1 MNLLCLV
8 FVIVVRMKSKSTSK
22 KTIYSA
28 LIANLLIAIT
38 KFIAGGLSSSA
49 AMISEGIHSVV
60 DTVNQLLLLFGI
72 RQSKKPADALRPF
85 GYGKELYFWSFI
97 VSILIFGL
105 GGGLS
110 IYQGITH
117 IIHPDELKDPTWNYV
132 VLALSVIF
140 EGSSLYIAWKEFN
153 ETRGSDSW
161 WAAIIKSKNPANF
174 LVLFEDGG
182 AVLGLV
188 TVATCLFI
196 GHHYNLPYMDG
207 LASLLVGLLLV
218 AISMILARES
228 RSLLMGEGI
237 APETQSKI
245 IALAQK
251 DESVIQARHILS
263 TYQSPEEVVLMLIIA
278 FKDDLDT
285 EDINDAIIRIRKSI
299 KKAFPLVSFII
310 IQPEA
315 VRP

>member
-1 MNLLCLV
+1 MPA
-8 FVIVVRMKSKSTSK
+8 MKSKTASK
-22 KTIYSA
+22 NSIYSA
-28 LIANLLIAIT
+28 LAANLLIAIT
-38 KFIAGGLSSSA
+38 KFVAGGLSSSA
-49 AMISEGIHSVV
+49 AMISEGIHSLV

-117 IIHPDELKDPTWNYV
+117 IIHPDELRDPTWNYV
-132 VLALSVIF
+132 VLGVSVIF
-140 EGSSLYIAWKEFN
+140 EGISLGIAWKEFN
-153 ETRGSDSW
+153 EVRGTDSW
-161 WAAIIKSKNPANF
+161 WSAVIKSKNPANF

-182 AVLGLV
+182 AVLGLSI
-188 TVATCLFI
+188 VAICLFL
-196 GHHYNLPYMDG
+196 GHEFNLPWMDG

-218 AISMILARES
+218 SISMILARES

-237 APETQSKI
+237 APETQQKI
-245 IALAQK
+245 IKLAER
-251 DESVIQARHILS
+251 DENVLQAKHILS

-278 FKDDLDT
+278 FKPDLDT
-285 EDINDAIIRIRKSI
+285 EDINESIVRIRTII
-299 KKAFPLVSFII
+299 KKAYPLVSFII

-315 VRP
+315 VKDLS

>member
-1 MNLLCLV
+1 MSHFCCR
-8 FVIVVRMKSKSTSK
+8 ISMKSKSTSQK
-22 KTIYSA
+22 SIYSA

-38 KFIAGGLSSSA
+38 KFVAGGLSSSA
-49 AMISEGIHSVV
+49 AMISEGIHSLV
-60 DTVNQLLLLFGI
+60 DTINQLLLLFGI
-72 RQSKKPADALRPF
+72 HQSKKPADALRPF

-110 IYQGITH
+110 IYQGVTH

-132 VLALSVIF
+132 VLALSVVF
-140 EGSSLYIAWKEFN
+140 EGFSLYIAWKEFN
-153 ETRGSDSW
+153 KTRGADSW
-161 WAAIIKSKNPANF
+161 WTAIIKSKNPANF

-182 AVLGLV
+182 AVLGLSI
-188 TVATCLFI
+188 VAICLFI
-196 GHHYNLPYMDG
+196 GHHFNLSYMDG

-237 APETQSKI
+237 APETQKQI
-245 IALAQK
+245 IGIAQQ
-251 DESVIQARHILS
+251 DHTVLQARHVLS

-278 FKDDLDT
+278 FKEGLDT
-285 EDINDAIIRIRKSI
+285 EDINEAIVRVRISI
-299 KKAFPLVSFII
+299 KKAYPLVTFIV

-315 VRP
+315 VKP

>member
-1 MNLLCLV
+1 
-8 FVIVVRMKSKSTSK
+8 MKPKTHSNKS
-22 KTIYSA
+22 IYSA
-28 LIANLLIAIT
+28 LLANLAIAIT

-49 AMISEGIHSVV
+49 AMISEGIHSLV
-60 DTVNQLLLLFGI
+60 DTVNQLLLLFGL
-72 RQSKKPADALRPF
+72 RQSRKPADAIRPF

-110 IYQGITH
+110 IYQGIVH
-117 IIHPDELKDPTWNYV
+117 ILHPDELRDPTWNYI
-132 VLALSVIF
+132 VLLLSLIF
-140 EGSSLYIAWKEFN
+140 EGSSLFIAYKEFN
-153 ETRGSDSW
+153 LTRDGDSFW
-161 WAAIIKSKNPANF
+161 SAIVNSKNPANF

-182 AVLGLV
+182 AVLGLLIV
-188 TVATCLFI
+188 GLCLFI
-196 GHHYNLPYMDG
+196 GHRFNLPFLDG

-218 AISMILARES
+218 VISMILARES

-237 APETQSKI
+237 APETQEKI
-245 IALAQK
+245 IRLAER
-251 DESVIQARHILS
+251 DEAVIKARHILS
-263 TYQSPEEVVLMLIIA
+263 TYQSPDEVVLMLIIA

-285 EDINDAIIRIRKSI
+285 EEINTSIIRIRRAI

-315 VRP
+315 IKI